1 MGYPRWKN
9 SKGYICTGTMATC
22 MKELKSQVTKSLP
35 HTSTKCVQAFTT
47 EKESVKEDPNKI
59 VIQLDF
65 AENYSIPLKFKM
77 KSSQLIGHTVKS
89 LSSQSAH
96 GNKVALILWLL
107 FPITSLTTNM
117 LLNTFFT
124 LALKKLEEFLHKS
137 FKYVVVYRTPMEQ
150 QLSLSNDTYSAAS
163 HT

>member
-96 GNKVALILWLL
+96 GTRWHSFYGYCFRLPLSRQICCLIHSSSFLIHS
-107 FPITSLTTNM
+107 PH
-117 LLNTFFT
+117 T
-124 LALKKLEEFLHKS
+124 LEA
-137 FKYVVVYRTPMEQ
+137 
-150 QLSLSNDTYSAAS
+150 
-163 HT
+163 